1 MTNPYEPP
9 VKRHDDRN
17 VRDLV
22 GGPALAL
29 IIVSLIALGCGGLGL
44 LMDLVLLATGVVARL
59 EVANRGPVSEY
70 TLITIRTL
78 WGVVLII
85 ASSFV
90 LYGAIQMRNL
100 KNFEIARAAAVVAVV
115 PFLGPCCILG
125 IPFGI
130 WALMTLVTPGVR
142 SAFQP
147 NS

>member
-9 VKRHDDRN
+9 VQRYEDRSVHN
-17 VRDLV
+17 LV

-29 IIVSLIALGCGGLGL
+29 IIVSLIAIGCGGLGL
-44 LMDLVLLATGVVARL
+44 LMDIVLLATGVVARL

-70 TLITIRTL
+70 TLITVRTI
-78 WGVVLII
+78 WGVALII

-90 LYGAIQMRNL
+90 LYRAIQMRNL
-100 KNFEIARAAAVVAVV
+100 KNFEIARAAAIVAMV

-130 WALMTLVTPGVR
+130 WAFITLGKPGVR
-142 SAFQP
+142 DAFHRH
-147 NS
+147 S